1 VIRAPV
7 RVPMAHPRSC
17 RSAPTIR
24 GSRGSRRR
32 TRTAASC
39 FADRPT
45 FIRPGSPGADW
56 SRPVRTRQ
64 RAARR
69 LVRDSPAAPG
79 RIGAI
84 PSPSLP
90 QILNRSAD
98 GLAARPA
105 PPRSCSPTGSGSP
118 TSALEGTGPGR
129 RSSKATWTAL
139 GEVPSQV
146 TTLTDE
152 ALTNHVQDH
161 SFHPRT
167 QHELYDRPRR
177 LIAAIAARVEAQR
190 AHLFVCGRECGRKLH
205 GTTRTTRHHGHLST
219 IALNPVFAQVKGRIL
234 RQGSGADEGTRT
246 PNPLFTSQTGV
257 HPLRATLYQMGRHLR
272 KRPRRPCQI
281 VRRRPSRPGSAA
293 AFPSPSLPRTRVRV
307 PLLARG
313 TLLHTAQKESCWTTP
328 APVGAW
334 VLADSAGVEPSDG

>member
-1 VIRAPV
+1 
-7 RVPMAHPRSC
+7 MAHPRSC

-24 GSRGSRRR
+24 GSRGSLRR

-90 QILNRSAD
+90 QILNTDEPTAQLPVGHRHD
-98 GLAARPA
+98 RV
-105 PPRSCSPTGSGSP
+105 PRRDRDRRLLPF
-118 TSALEGTGPGR
+118 EGTGPGR

-177 LIAAIAARVEAQR
+177 LIAAIA
-190 AHLFVCGRECGRKLH
+190 
-205 GTTRTTRHHGHLST
+205 T
-219 IALNPVFAQVKGRIL
+219 
-234 RQGSGADEGTRT
+234 
-246 PNPLFTSQTGV
+246 
-257 HPLRATLYQMGRHLR
+257 
-272 KRPRRPCQI
+272 
-281 VRRRPSRPGSAA
+281 
-293 AFPSPSLPRTRVRV
+293 
-307 PLLARG
+307 
-313 TLLHTAQKESCWTTP
+313 
-328 APVGAW
+328 
-334 VLADSAGVEPSDG
+334 